1 MFALRLELKVCE
13 GCGGLWVR
21 RQGRSN
27 PYCVGCSERLTD
39 FPKRSRRPKAAAR
52 RCSGKSSESAMDLRL
67 TGEVQP

>member
-27 PYCVGCSERLTD
+27 PYCVGCSQRLSD
-39 FPKRSRRPKAAAR
+39 FPQRSRRPKAAGT
-52 RCSGKSSESAMDLRL
+52 RCSGKSSECAAELRL
-67 TGEVQP
+67 ASEVQQ

>member
-27 PYCVGCSERLTD
+27 PYCVGCSERLMD
-39 FPKRSRRPKAAAR
+39 FPKRSRRPKSAVR
-52 RCSGKSSESAMDLRL
+52 RCSGKSSEPLMERQLAI
-67 TGEVQP
+67 EVQQ